1 MACFLPPD
9 AILFEFGPF
18 PRNSTR
24 VTYRR
29 TDRRTDKPSY
39 RDATAH
45 LKTKTFK
52 GEDVFGHPFRIKAE
66 IRPFGKGEVAP
77 SGLVGGRRFHVA
89 IQIGEDARRLKRG
102 GGGEMTW

>member
-1 MACFLPPD
+1 MTFYPEKRPYSS
-9 AILFEFGPF
+9 FENNMGQADGL
-18 PRNSTR
+18 
-24 VTYRR
+24 
-29 TDRRTDKPSY
+29 TDRRTDTTSY